1 MNNISKTINDI
12 VDDKD
17 KFINSNANGSFKG
30 VSIGRETRN
39 EGQHED
45 LAHRLAEIIGVTD
58 DNLKPYL
65 AASYSGIPRTVL
77 ERLAVEAKE
86 DGYNPPGLFQY
97 KLKQHPL
104 WQDYQKKRDDKRRI
118 NNEA

>member
-1 MNNISKTINDI
+1 MEMFNDI
-12 VDDKD
+12 VND
-17 KFINSNANGSFKG
+17 KFKHKSPNANGSFRG
-30 VSIGRETRN
+30 VSNQRESRN

-58 DNLKPYL
+58 ENLKPYL

-77 ERLAVEAKE
+77 ERLAVVAKE
-86 DGYNPPGLFQY
+86 DGYNPAGLFQY

-104 WQDYQKKRDDKRRI
+104 WRDYQKKRDENRRL